1 MLNDEVLDKVIE
13 RVTRRIE
20 QANTYVLEQIG
31 KKIKKI
37 GTLTPTKAQQLAQ
50 ILKYGGDYNKIA
62 RKLAKITELNVK
74 DVYKIFEEVAKNDYN
89 FAGKFYKYRNRQF
102 IPYEYNTTLQN
113 QVRAMANL
121 TANTYLNLSRTLA
134 FAQKTPNGIIYTDLA
149 KTYQETIDKA
159 VTSVAQGKATFQE
172 EMYRTIKDLSSSG
185 LRSVD
190 YASGRS
196 YRLDSAVRM
205 NLKGGLRTLHNE
217 IQEIIGQDID
227 SDGVEISVHAYPAPD
242 HQNVQGRQF
251 SNEEYEK
258 LNRGEKAKDYK
269 GNEYTLDHDNKN
281 GYRPIS
287 TMNCYHYVFSIVLGV
302 SDPEY
307 TDEQLKQIIEDNNK
321 GFKLDGEK
329 YTLYQGSQMQRQLEL
344 EIRKQKDTQIMA
356 KASDNKELI
365 LESQSKIT
373 ELTNKYKEL
382 CKVSGLK
389 PKMERMK
396 VSQYKRIAKSKL
408 K

>member
-1 MLNDEVLDKVIE
+1 MLNDQVLDKVIE

-20 QANTYVLEQIG
+20 QTNTYVLEQIG
-31 KKIKKI
+31 KKIKEI

-50 ILKYGGDYNKIA
+50 IFKYGGDYDKIA
-62 RKLAKITELNVK
+62 KKLAEITELNVK
-74 DVYKIFEEVAKNDYN
+74 DIYKIFEEVAKNDYN

-113 QVRAMANL
+113 QVKAMANL

-134 FAQKTPNGIIYTDLA
+134 FAQKTPSGIIYTDLA
-149 KTYQETIDKA
+149 RTYQETIDKA
-159 VTSVAQGKATFQE
+159 ITSVAQGKATFQE
-172 EMYRTIKDLSSSG
+172 EMYRTIKELSSSG

-217 IQEIIGQDID
+217 MQEIIGQDID
-227 SDGVEISVHAYPAPD
+227 SDGVEISVHSYPAPD
-242 HQNVQGRQF
+242 HQSVQGRQF
-251 SNEEYEK
+251 SNEEFEK

-269 GNEYTLDHDNKN
+269 ENEYTLDHDDKN

-302 SDPEY
+302 SEPEY
-307 TDEQLKQIIEDNNK
+307 SDKDLKEIRERNDK
-321 GFKLDGEK
+321 GFKYGDNK
-329 YTLYQGSQMQRQLEL
+329 YTMYEG
-344 EIRKQKDTQIMA
+344 TQICRNIELQLRKAKDEQIMG
-356 KASDNKELI
+356 KASGIVKNVEKAQE
-365 LESQSKIT
+365 KIT
-373 ELTNKYKEL
+373 ILTQNYNKIIKI
-382 CKVSGLK
+382 SGL
-389 PKMERMK
+389 P
-396 VSQYKRIAKSKL
+396 SKL
-408 K
+408 NRAKVVGYHRVNIDKLK